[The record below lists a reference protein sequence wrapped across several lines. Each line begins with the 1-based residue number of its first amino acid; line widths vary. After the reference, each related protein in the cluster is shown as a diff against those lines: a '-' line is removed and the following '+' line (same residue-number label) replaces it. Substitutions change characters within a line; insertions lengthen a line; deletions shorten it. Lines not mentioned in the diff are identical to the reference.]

1 MATLEIE
8 KVGCEDNSLIRSCK
22 IEING
27 SKVITPTRTV
37 SLTKSSDLE
46 LKVASSMIGKNY
58 QPFGEVYAKLTLDD
72 LNQLREDDEK
82 GQDFSSK
89 ISHRLM
95 SLKEKE
101 IVPYLVLFITDNNG
115 SPYNQ
120 LLPNNIIDFIFD
132 ILWGTP
138 GNSIIVP
145 PLMGLLPDR
154 NSYNRLI
161 NALNNRQIQNIDR
174 KELPIM
180 APVPSSYNLIDPQL
194 LREYWDIGCRLF
206 AFNFENKKYGAF
218 GYMIEKLHRELNDL
232 SKETEEEY
240 ILNAFNSRFKIG
252 KQDTSRINNILG
264 SGFGF
269 DIYSPNHI
277 VPKFFQNNTKNV
289 NHYLFNSENYGFET
303 LSSVCEGNIN
313 CENILNS
320 QSFKSIDLD
329 SILESP
335 YKTRNL
341 ISKFNIESSIK
352 EISDYSKY
360 IKETSLSEY
369 LLEKPKIKNDVMTM
383 KEITQKTFSS
393 SKDPISEWF

>member
-1 MATLEIE
+1 MATLEI
-8 KVGCEDNSLIRSCK
+8 KNISCEDNSFIRSCK
-22 IEING
+22 IDING

-58 QPFGEVYAKLTLDD
+58 QPFGEVYTKLTLDD
-72 LNQLREDDEK
+72 LTQLREDDEK

-89 ISHRLM
+89 VSRKLM

-101 IVPYLVLFITDNNG
+101 IVPYLVLSVTDNSGN
-115 SPYNQ
+115 PYTQ
-120 LLPNNIIDFIFD
+120 LLPNEVLDFIFD

-145 PLMGLLPDR
+145 PLMGLLPDCK
-154 NSYNRLI
+154 SYNRLI
-161 NALNNRQIQNIDR
+161 NALNDRQLQSIDR

-180 APVPSSYNLIDPQL
+180 APVPSSYNLIDPKL
-194 LREYWDIGCRLF
+194 LKEYWDIGCRLF

-218 GYMIEKLHRELNDL
+218 GYMIEKLHRELTGL
-232 SKETEEEY
+232 SKENKEEY
-240 ILNAFNSRFKIG
+240 LLNAFNSKFKIG

-269 DIYSPNHI
+269 DVYSPNHI
-277 VPKFFQNNTKNV
+277 VPKFFQNDTKNAS
-289 NHYLFNSENYGFET
+289 HYLFNSEDYGFET
-303 LSSVCEGNIN
+303 LADVCRGNID

-320 QSFKSIDLD
+320 QSFKSAELD
-329 SILESP
+329 SVLESS

-341 ISKFNIESSIK
+341 VSKFNFEASVR
-352 EISDYSKY
+352 EISDYQKY
-360 IKETSLSEY
+360 IRDTSLNEY
-369 LLEKPKIKNDVMTM
+369 LLEKPKIKNDVMMM
-383 KEITQKTFSS
+383 KEITQKTLSS
-393 SKDPISEWF
+393 NEDPLSEWF